1 MIWRAKWIYH
11 PEVDLHEKAALM
23 FRKRVQMDQPPKIA
37 RIFVSADSRYK
48 LYVNGSYVGNGPLK
62 GDPYRQFYETF
73 DISQYL
79 IPGENVIA
87 AYVLRFPPDDRK
99 AVTFETG
106 PVSLVNN
113 SRGGFF
119 LQGESEAGFDT
130 DESWKTSLDPAY
142 TFVHSIKSRYAGDM
156 EEVDGRKSLTG
167 WEQRDFKDNRW
178 QRAICVGAGDGVT
191 PYGVVSGW
199 QLTKRPLPQLYE
211 KSITP
216 IAWRSPGGQMDFTP
230 LSEGRGVAIAPHTDC
245 QVILDMGELVTS
257 YVQLQMEGGR
267 HSRVQLLY
275 SECYGYKDPTTGE
288 IRKGDRTDFLH
299 WG

>member
-1 MIWRAKWIYH
+1 MIHAGKDLILSKMLAITFCATGKGGWERCYDLRAKWIYH
-11 PEVDLHEKAALM
+11 PEVDLHKKAALM

-119 LQGESEAGFDT
+119 LQGESGTRVYT
-130 DESWKTSLDPAY
+130 DESWKQAWIQPILLCTP
-142 TFVHSIKSRYAGDM
+142 SRADM
-156 EEVDGRKSLTG
+156 
-167 WEQRDFKDNRW
+167 Q
-178 QRAICVGAGDGVT
+178 AI
-191 PYGVVSGW
+191 
-199 QLTKRPLPQLYE
+199 
-211 KSITP
+211 
-216 IAWRSPGGQMDFTP
+216 WR
-230 LSEGRGVAIAPHTDC
+230 R
-245 QVILDMGELVTS
+245 
-257 YVQLQMEGGR
+257 
-267 HSRVQLLY
+267 
-275 SECYGYKDPTTGE
+275 
-288 IRKGDRTDFLH
+288 
-299 WG
+299 